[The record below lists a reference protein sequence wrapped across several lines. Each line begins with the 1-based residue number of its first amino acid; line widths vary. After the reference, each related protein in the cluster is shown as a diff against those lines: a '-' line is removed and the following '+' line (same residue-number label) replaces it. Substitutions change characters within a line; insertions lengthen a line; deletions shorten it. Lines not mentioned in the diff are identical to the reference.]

1 MNLRVNQMNRDE
13 IETVET
19 GRTLV
24 AQRPIGEK
32 AVKIMRIRPV

>member
-1 MNLRVNQMNRDE
+1 
-13 IETVET
+13 VET